1 MVLLCLFLLVSG
13 ARADEASRLDLFDA
27 CWNTV
32 ARRLFDRDA
41 RGRGLEAA
49 RDRFRPRAAAA
60 DSTEGVRA
68 VLDEMLASLDVSHAA
83 ILDRRV
89 HAMVVRE
96 LAGERVWTFG
106 AVLEEAAPGRL
117 FVRALYDGSPL
128 DAAGV
133 RFGDRI
139 VAIDGG
145 EARASGHL
153 LSAGADARDRG
164 PATFLLAAAEGARLR
179 LTVQPD
185 PDAASRRDV
194 SVEAA
199 WMNGVDALRNGARVV
214 RSGGRRIGVAHLWL
228 CQAGAPEALHEALTG
243 PLRDCDALVL
253 DLRGRGGYRTAAA
266 RVLDLFR
273 RRRGPPVWPR
283 PVVFLIDGATRSAK
297 ELMAYRIRRLDL
309 GPLVGTTTAG
319 AVLATEFFPLPDD
332 LVLELP
338 VTDVAVDGK
347 RLENAGVAPDHEV
360 DLVVPYAAGRDPVL
374 ETGIG
379 VAAARVR
386 EFIFAAP
393 GAVPGCSGSGRKIR
407 YWTA

>member
-139 VAIDGG
+139 VAIDGV

-164 PATFLLAAAEGARLR
+164 HRPRLPGPTAQATGVGFG
-179 LTVQPD
+179 
-185 PDAASRRDV
+185 
-194 SVEAA
+194 EAT
-199 WMNGVDALRNGARVV
+199 
-214 RSGGRRIGVAHLWL
+214 GRRIQKVLPSPSTES
-228 CQAGAPEALHEALTG
+228 APISPPITSTMRRAIAR
-243 PLRDCDALVL
+243 PRPKPSCLRDS
-253 DLRGRGGYRTAAA
+253 A
-266 RVLDLFR
+266 RR
-273 RRRGPPVWPR
+273 
-283 PVVFLIDGATRSAK
+283 
-297 ELMAYRIRRLDL
+297 
-309 GPLVGTTTAG
+309 
-319 AVLATEFFPLPDD
+319 
-332 LVLELP
+332 
-338 VTDVAVDGK
+338 
-347 RLENAGVAPDHEV
+347 
-360 DLVVPYAAGRDPVL
+360 
-374 ETGIG
+374 
-379 VAAARVR
+379 
-386 EFIFAAP
+386 
-393 GAVPGCSGSGRKIR
+393 
-407 YWTA
+407 